1 MDEVD
6 FFMTLRDPKFLVT
19 TAQRVI
25 IKVNKETGFK
35 ERYHKVCVVV
45 MVSMIMVAV
54 PISSLNFYYHLS
66 SSLLECSCITEQK
79 GPLHLDTYVTHYAK
93 KEYTRKIIY
102 FNKYDLATTP
112 S

>member
-1 MDEVD
+1 MIS
-6 FFMTLRDPKFLVT
+6 FITLRDPKFLVT

-93 KEYTRKIIY
+93 KLYIY
-102 FNKYDLATTP
+102 IYIYIYLYW
-112 S
+112 

>member
-1 MDEVD
+1 M
-6 FFMTLRDPKFLVT
+6 T

-93 KEYTRKIIY
+93 KLYIYIYTGKIISY
-102 FNKYDLATTP
+102 NVHNLATTP